1 MTARGAAWAAVLVL
15 SGAASAA
22 GGAGGVAWDKPES
35 AQARSAATGVPIC
48 YFFTQNAAL
57 KEGGT

>member
-1 MTARGAAWAAVLVL
+1 MRASGVILLLAL
-15 SGAASAA
+15 S
-22 GGAGGVAWDKPES
+22 GAGGVVWDKPES

-48 YFFTQNAAL
+48 YYFTQDAAL

>member
-1 MTARGAAWAAVLVL
+1 MRYARYAMAVLALGGAAF
-15 SGAASAA
+15 A

-35 AQARSAATGVPIC
+35 AQARSAATGTPIC
-48 YFFTQNAAL
+48 YYFLQDAAL

>member
-1 MTARGAAWAAVLVL
+1 MRTSWGALAVLVL
-15 SGAASAA
+15 AGAATAV

-35 AQARSAATGVPIC
+35 AQARSAGTGVPIC
-48 YFFTQNAAL
+48 YFFTQDAAL

>member
-1 MTARGAAWAAVLVL
+1 MRHTRSALAILALCGTAF
-15 SGAASAA
+15 A

-35 AQARSAATGVPIC
+35 AQARSAGTGTPIC

>member
-1 MTARGAAWAAVLVL
+1 MRSRMVALATLALCGTAL
-15 SGAASAA
+15 A

-35 AQARSAATGVPIC
+35 AQARSAGTGVPIC
-48 YFFTQNAAL
+48 YYFTQNAAL

>member
-1 MTARGAAWAAVLVL
+1 MRASGVALLLAL
-15 SGAASAA
+15 S
-22 GGAGGVAWDKPES
+22 GAGGVAWDKPES

-48 YFFTQNAAL
+48 YYFTQDAAL

>member
-1 MTARGAAWAAVLVL
+1 MRYGRGALAVLAL
-15 SGAASAA
+15 CGAAFA

-35 AQARSAATGVPIC
+35 AQARSAVTGTPIC
-48 YFFTQNAAL
+48 YYFTQDAAL

>member
-1 MTARGAAWAAVLVL
+1 MKSVVSAIAFL
-15 SGAASAA
+15 SL
-22 GGAGGVAWDKPES
+22 AGGVSWEKPEA
-35 AQARSAATGVPIC
+35 AQARSAGTGTPIC